1 MEKELI
7 KSITTT
13 IEPHLYQS
21 GFYKLDANG
30 ERQYDQIV
38 RLPKELVIPE
48 DIADLDQT
56 LMCMMD
62 SEPCV
67 RVSHVSKDGLLLVDG
82 VVTCQWNKMHSDT
95 LKFVEQS
102 IKSMYQ

>member
-1 MEKELI
+1 MEKALIQSI
-7 KSITTT
+7 KST

-21 GFYKLDANG
+21 GFFKIDSNG
-30 ERQYDQIV
+30 ERKYDQIV
-38 RLPKELVIPE
+38 RLPKEMVIPE

-67 RVSHVSKDGLLLVDG
+67 RITHVSKDGLLLVDG
-82 VVTCQWNKMHSDT
+82 TVTCYWDKMHPDA
-95 LKFVEQS
+95 LKFVEKS